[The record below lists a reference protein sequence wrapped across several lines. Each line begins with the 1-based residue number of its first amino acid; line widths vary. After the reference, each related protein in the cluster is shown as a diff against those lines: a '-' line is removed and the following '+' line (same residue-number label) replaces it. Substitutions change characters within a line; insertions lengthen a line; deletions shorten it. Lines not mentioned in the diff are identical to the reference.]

1 MPISSCHCIYGRESI
16 RRESC
21 SYIPTRKILPK
32 KDGQVS
38 ALLHLDM
45 EHLGPLDVYVALKDT
60 KVSTKFY
67 VQNDAIL
74 DYLEANMDVLTER
87 LQKRRHM
94 IVNVRQ
100 HCIPNYSRRRR
111 PWHRFLRQKEV
122 FPVAQYAFDVRT

>member
-1 MPISSCHCIYGRESI
+1 MPISSCHCIYGREST
-16 RRESC
+16 RRENC
-21 SYIPTRKILPK
+21 SYIPTRKNLAR

-45 EHLGPLDVYVALKDT
+45 EHLGPLDVYVTLKDT

-87 LQKRRHM
+87 LQKKR
-94 IVNVRQ
+94 
-100 HCIPNYSRRRR
+100 
-111 PWHRFLRQKEV
+111 L
-122 FPVAQYAFDVRT
+122 